1 MSTPHKL
8 SAILS
13 VILTRRVCARL
24 LSTFICSVIIVIRP
38 FSRFGGD
45 YTFLVLTLKELV
57 FGVQKN
63 IAQQVEATGDCFCQ
77 TELFLLDFLIHFV
90 RLVLNLGGALV
101 AISVSTSS
109 RYLASLLPDNSA
121 RARTIPAVFLVL
133 ICFVGR

>member
-1 MSTPHKL
+1 MSTLHKL

-63 IAQQVEATGDCFCQ
+63 IAQQVEATGDLFCQ
-77 TELFLLDFLIHFV
+77 TELFLDILIHFV

-109 RYLASLLPDNSA
+109 RYLASLLPDDSA
-121 RARTIPAVFLVL
+121 RARTIPAVFLIL

>member
-1 MSTPHKL
+1 MSTLHKL

-63 IAQQVEATGDCFCQ
+63 IAQQVEATGDLFCQ
-77 TELFLLDFLIHFV
+77 TELFLDILIYFV

-109 RYLASLLPDNSA
+109 RYLASLLPDDSA
-121 RARTIPAVFLVL
+121 RARTIPAVFLIL